1 MITPQIIHQEPE
13 HEQNLLAELP
23 DVPEN
28 MRNHY
33 PYQHHQMPPQNKYK
47 AEEDY
52 RPPVL
57 HPPKYKLEQEYRPP
71 VLPEMKYKSEPD
83 YQQQQQNA
91 QPDPSQNSQ
100 TPLKKPK
107 KEVDS
112 TKAYKC
118 NLCEYSFN
126 RRDHLTRHSLVHT
139 KLKPYH
145 CTYCSKDFTRN
156 DHLRRH
162 QQRVHGEETAAAA
175 SMIDITQRFICQ
187 DCKAIFTSSG
197 HLRVHM
203 ENKHH
208 NDFSDFINHHPQDQ
222 QSPRKIQSLDTSFV
236 IVDGKK
242 RPVCQLC
249 NKSFS
254 KKDHLTRHINNLHAG
269 MTPAT
274 FENFTPEQSFNCN
287 ICGKRFSRPE
297 FLRRHLDDAHNH
309 VNQMEILN
317 QLNPNN
323 PYSNGQGNASI
334 GMDPLFPVPPPH
346 MSSMFGLPSFEN
358 VPPPLAPKPIKTER
372 SPALKSHSCGICSK
386 NFTRRYHLTRHQKS
400 LHGGV
405 FDNPPQ

>member
-1 MITPQIIHQEPE
+1 MITPQIIHSEPE
-13 HEQNLLAELP
+13 HPNLLAEMSA
-23 DVPEN
+23 VQES
-28 MRNHY
+28 MRNHHY
-33 PYQHHQMPPQNKYK
+33 PYQHHQPPPPMKYK
-47 AEEDY
+47 TEPDY
-52 RPPVL
+52 RPSL
-57 HPPKYKLEQEYRPP
+57 GPP
-71 VLPEMKYKSEPD
+71 EPSHV
-83 YQQQQQNA
+83 
-91 QPDPSQNSQ
+91 SQNNNQ
-100 TPLKKPK
+100 GKKPK

-118 NLCEYSFN
+118 PQCEYSFN

-175 SMIDITQRFICQ
+175 SMADVHQRFICQ
-187 DCKAIFTSSG
+187 ECKAIFTSSG

-208 NDFSDFINHHPQDQ
+208 NDFTDFMNHQ
-222 QSPRKIQSLDTSFV
+222 QEQQPPRKIQTQDTSYV

-254 KKDHLTRHINNLHAG
+254 KKDHLTRHMNNLHAG
-269 MTPAT
+269 INSTT
-274 FENFTPEQSFNCN
+274 FEHFAPEQSYNCN
-287 ICGKRFSRPE
+287 LCGKRFSRPE

-309 VNQMEILN
+309 ANQMEILN

-323 PYSNGQGNASI
+323 PYSNGPGNSI
-334 GMDPLFPVPPPH
+334 DPMFPVPPPH
-346 MSSMFGLPSFEN
+346 MSSMFGVANFEN
-358 VPPPLAPKPIKTER
+358 TPAPPSAPKPVKAPT
-372 SPALKSHSCGICSK
+372 ALKTHNCGICSK

-405 FDNPPQ
+405 FDGAQ

>member
-1 MITPQIIHQEPE
+1 MITPQIIHTEPE
-13 HEQNLLAELP
+13 HPNLLA
-23 DVPEN
+23 DMSGVSEN
-28 MRNHY
+28 MRNHHPY
-33 PYQHHQMPPQNKYK
+33 PTFNQHHQLPPPIKYK
-47 AEEDY
+47 T
-52 RPPVL
+52 
-57 HPPKYKLEQEYRPP
+57 
-71 VLPEMKYKSEPD
+71 EPD
-83 YQQQQQNA
+83 YRQSITISES
-91 QPDPSQNSQ
+91 PSTPS
-100 TPLKKPK
+100 PLKKPK

-118 NLCEYSFN
+118 PQCEYSFN

-175 SMIDITQRFICQ
+175 TTLSVDQRFICQ
-187 DCKAIFTSSG
+187 ECKAIFTSSG

-208 NDFSDFINHHPQDQ
+208 NDFSDFMNHQPQQ
-222 QSPRKIQSLDTSFV
+222 QQQEQQQPRKITSQDTSYV

-254 KKDHLTRHINNLHAG
+254 KKDHLTRHMNNLHAG
-269 MTPAT
+269 VNNTT
-274 FENFTPEQSFNCN
+274 FEHFSPDQSYNCN
-287 ICGKRFSRPE
+287 LCGKRFSRPE

-309 VNQMEILN
+309 AGQMEILN

-323 PYSNGQGNASI
+323 PYNNNGQGNSSLE
-334 GMDPLFPVPPPH
+334 PLFPVPPPH
-346 MSSMFGLPSFEN
+346 MSSMFGVANYEN
-358 VPPPLAPKPIKTER
+358 NPAPPAVPKPVKAT
-372 SPALKSHSCGICSK
+372 ALKTHNCGICSK

-405 FDNPPQ
+405 FDGNQ

>member
-1 MITPQIIHQEPE
+1 MITPQIIHTEPE
-13 HEQNLLAELP
+13 HPHLLSEMANVQES
-23 DVPEN
+23 
-28 MRNHY
+28 MRNHHPY
-33 PYQHHQMPPQNKYK
+33 PNFNQHHQIPPPPMKYK
-47 AEEDY
+47 TE
-52 RPPVL
+52 P
-57 HPPKYKLEQEYRPP
+57 EYRPA
-71 VLPEMKYKSEPD
+71 VTANE
-83 YQQQQQNA
+83 
-91 QPDPSQNSQ
+91 QPSTPSPS
-100 TPLKKPK
+100 KKPK

-118 NLCEYSFN
+118 PQCDYSFN

-175 SMIDITQRFICQ
+175 SMNEITQRFICQ
-187 DCKAIFTSSG
+187 ECKAIFTSSG

-208 NDFSDFINHHPQDQ
+208 NDFTDFMNHQ
-222 QSPRKIQSLDTSFV
+222 QEQPPSRKLQSQDTSYV

-254 KKDHLTRHINNLHAG
+254 KKDHLTRHMNNLHAG
-269 MTPAT
+269 LNNTT
-274 FENFTPEQSFNCN
+274 FEHFTPEQSYNCN
-287 ICGKRFSRPE
+287 LCGKRFSRPE

-309 VNQMEILN
+309 ANQMDILN

-323 PYSNGQGNASI
+323 PYSNGQGNSSGI
-334 GMDPLFPVPPPH
+334 DPMFPVPPPH
-346 MSSMFGLPSFEN
+346 MTSMFGVANFEN
-358 VPPPLAPKPIKTER
+358 APIPPSVPKPVKAT
-372 SPALKSHSCGICSK
+372 ALKTHNCGICSK

-405 FDNPPQ
+405 FDSPQ

>member
-1 MITPQIIHQEPE
+1 MITPQIIQTEPE
-13 HEQNLLAELP
+13 HPHLLAEMAN
-23 DVPEN
+23 VQES
-28 MRNHY
+28 MRNHHSY
-33 PYQHHQMPPQNKYK
+33 PNFNQHHQLPPPPMKYK
-47 AEEDY
+47 TEPDY
-52 RPPVL
+52 RPSA
-57 HPPKYKLEQEYRPP
+57 PPI
-71 VLPEMKYKSEPD
+71 PEASTTSS
-83 YQQQQQNA
+83 
-91 QPDPSQNSQ
+91 PS
-100 TPLKKPK
+100 KKPK

-118 NLCEYSFN
+118 PQCEYSFN
-126 RRDHLTRHSLVHT
+126 RRDHLTRHSLVHS

-175 SMIDITQRFICQ
+175 SMTDVTQRFICQ
-187 DCKAIFTSSG
+187 ECKAIFTSSG

-208 NDFSDFINHHPQDQ
+208 NDFSDFINHQQEQQPQPQ
-222 QSPRKIQSLDTSFV
+222 RKIISHDTSYV

-254 KKDHLTRHINNLHAG
+254 KKDHLTRHMNNLHAG
-269 MTPAT
+269 INNTT
-274 FENFTPEQSFNCN
+274 FEHFAPEQSYNCN
-287 ICGKRFSRPE
+287 LCGKRFSRPE

-309 VNQMEILN
+309 ASQMEILN

-323 PYSNGQGNASI
+323 PYNGQGNSSGI
-334 GMDPLFPVPPPH
+334 DPMFPVPPPH
-346 MSSMFGLPSFEN
+346 MTSMFGVASFEN
-358 VPPPLAPKPIKTER
+358 APAPPSAPKPVKAT
-372 SPALKSHSCGICSK
+372 ALKQHNCGICSK

-405 FDNPPQ
+405 FDGAQ

>member
-1 MITPQIIHQEPE
+1 MITPQIVHNEPE
-13 HEQNLLAELP
+13 HSDMLVEMTAE
-23 DVPEN
+23 D

-33 PYQHHQMPPQNKYK
+33 PYQHHPEHHQPPPNKYPK
-47 AEEDY
+47 SESDY
-52 RPPVL
+52 RPSPL
-57 HPPKYKLEQEYRPP
+57 QTG
-71 VLPEMKYKSEPD
+71 KYKSEPE
-83 YQQQQQNA
+83 YSSNA
-91 QPDPSQNSQ
+91 PTESPASLPASQNS
-100 TPLKKPK
+100 PKKPK

-118 NLCEYSFN
+118 QQCPYSFN
-126 RRDHLTRHSLVHT
+126 RRDHLTRHTLVHT

-175 SMIDITQRFICQ
+175 SLNDVTQRFICQ
-187 DCKAIFTSSG
+187 ECKAIFTSSG

-208 NDFSDFINHHPQDQ
+208 NDFSEFMNHQQ
-222 QSPRKIQSLDTSFV
+222 EQSPRKFYSQDTSYL

-254 KKDHLTRHINNLHAG
+254 KKDHLTRHMNNLHAG
-269 MTPAT
+269 INNTT
-274 FENFTPEQSFNCN
+274 FEHFTPEQSYNCN
-287 ICGKRFSRPE
+287 LCGKRFSRPE

-309 VNQMEILN
+309 ASQMEILN

-323 PYSNGQGNASI
+323 PYNNGQGNSNI
-334 GMDPLFPVPPPH
+334 DPMFPVPPPH
-346 MSSMFGLPSFEN
+346 MSSMFAVGSFEN
-358 VPPPLAPKPIKTER
+358 LQTTPAVPKPVKATA
-372 SPALKSHSCGICSK
+372 ALKIHNCSICSK
-386 NFTRRYHLTRHQKS
+386 NFTRRYHLTRHQKT

-405 FDNPPQ
+405 FETPQ

>member
-1 MITPQIIHQEPE
+1 MITPQINHQEPE
-13 HEQNLLAELP
+13 HEQNLLVELP
-23 DVPEN
+23 DQGEN

-33 PYQHHQMPPQNKYK
+33 PYQHHQMPPPIKYK
-47 AEEDY
+47 TEDDY

-57 HPPKYKLEQEYRPP
+57 HPPKYKTEPDYRSPIIS
-71 VLPEMKYKSEPD
+71 EIKYKTEPD
-83 YQQQQQNA
+83 YQQQQNA
-91 QPDPSQNSQ
+91 QSDPSQNSQ
-100 TPLKKPK
+100 PALKKPK

-175 SMIDITQRFICQ
+175 SMVDITQRFICQ
-187 DCKAIFTSSG
+187 ECKAIFTSSG

-208 NDFSDFINHHPQDQ
+208 NDFSDFMNHQQD

-254 KKDHLTRHINNLHAG
+254 KKDHLSRHINNLHAG

-274 FENFTPEQSFNCN
+274 FEQFSPEQSFNCN

-297 FLRRHLDDAHNH
+297 FLRRHLDDAHSH
-309 VNQMEILN
+309 ANQMDILS

-323 PYSNGQGNASI
+323 PYSNGQGNT
-334 GMDPLFPVPPPH
+334 GMDPLFPIPPPH

-358 VPPPLAPKPIKTER
+358 APPPPQAPKPVKAAQT
-372 SPALKSHSCGICSK
+372 ALKTHSCGICAK
-386 NFTRRYHLTRHQKS
+386 TFTRRYHLTRHQKS

-405 FDNPPQ
+405 FESPQLNPAI